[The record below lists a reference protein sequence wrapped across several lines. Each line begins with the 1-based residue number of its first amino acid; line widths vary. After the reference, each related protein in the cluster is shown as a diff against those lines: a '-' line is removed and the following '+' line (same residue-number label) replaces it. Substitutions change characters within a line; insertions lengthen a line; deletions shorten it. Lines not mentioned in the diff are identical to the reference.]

1 MALYKRSIFLIN
13 PKFQI
18 KFSLIICSL
27 IFISSLV
34 YPITIIE
41 LFDSFFHLLPDSNET
56 LKDARDQLILYLS
69 IYQII
74 FIIIVFILAI
84 FLTHKVAGPMYK
96 LTTYLKNIR
105 NGATPTKL
113 FFRSG
118 DNFQEVAEE
127 VNELIDYLV
136 DNHERDYAYLEEVIS
151 YINNLS
157 LVVPEDKKPVITEI
171 NSKLRDI
178 QKRLKSE

>member
-13 PKFQI
+13 PRFQI

-27 IFISSLV
+27 IFLSSLV

-41 LFDSFFHLLPDSNET
+41 LFDSFFHLLPDSNDA
-56 LKDARDQLILYLS
+56 LKAARDQLILYLS
-69 IYQII
+69 IYQIL
-74 FIIIVFILAI
+74 FILIVFILAI

-96 LTTYLKNIR
+96 LISYLKNIR
-105 NGATPTKL
+105 NGAVPSKL
-113 FFRSG
+113 YFRTG

-127 VNELIDYLV
+127 VNELLDYLV

-151 YINNLS
+151 YINNLT
-157 LVVPEDKKPVITEI
+157 LVVPEDKKPVIHEI
-171 NSKLRDI
+171 NSRLREI
-178 QKRLKSE
+178 QLRLKAQ